1 MSKKTISQMEAELM
15 DKIEH
20 ARKKLDSL
28 QQKHKLEI
36 GTLAYK
42 HGFNQFDMS
51 YLDQVF
57 SKIASEPNDGHN

>member
-28 QQKHKLEI
+28 KQKHKLDI
-36 GTLAYK
+36 GALAYK
-42 HGFNQFDMS
+42 HGLNQFNMN